1 MTSTTAAALEQQQQE
16 QNNNTRKD
24 SGLSV
29 STKSDAS
36 SAAASDDA
44 VPKTRDFA
52 LGAGET
58 YTKKKKM
65 TTVAIRATL
74 DDPEASVWR
83 RMRVTALIPA
93 FSRTAT
99 KG

>member
-1 MTSTTAAALEQQQQE
+1 MKSTVAAASDPQLQQQ
-16 QNNNTRKD
+16 NNKRKD

-29 STKSDAS
+29 STTFDAS

-52 LGAGET
+52 LGVGET
-58 YTKKKKM
+58 YTKRKAM
-65 TTVAIRATL
+65 TVAIRA
-74 DDPEASVWR
+74 PPIGAEASMWR

-93 FSRTAT
+93 FSRTAI